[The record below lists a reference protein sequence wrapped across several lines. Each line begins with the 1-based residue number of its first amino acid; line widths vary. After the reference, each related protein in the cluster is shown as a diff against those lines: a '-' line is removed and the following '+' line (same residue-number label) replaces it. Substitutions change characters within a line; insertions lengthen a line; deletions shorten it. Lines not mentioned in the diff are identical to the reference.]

1 MPVTNQYPGS
11 LHNHTDFSNLRLKDS
26 INTVDRL
33 MDYALELGQDVL
45 AFTEHE
51 SVANA
56 VKIQEAYEK
65 RKQDNPNFKV
75 ILGNEIYLV
84 RNGLNKDNFNPEED
98 RYFHFILLAK
108 NAEGHKQIREISTR
122 AWMRSYMARGMRRV
136 PTYYQD
142 LIDIIGK
149 NKGNVIASTACLG
162 GQLPAYLLKYK
173 QTHDKADIEQA
184 IKWLKGMVKLF
195 GKGNFFLEMQ
205 PSHNEEQIYVNK
217 WIKKLSH
224 KLDIPYIITCDA
236 HYLKK
241 DEAFIH
247 ETYLKSQNGEREVSE
262 FYATTYLMET
272 KELEGFFEYFTK
284 EDIYAAYENIEYIKS
299 QCEDYNLKKPLK
311 IPQLPWK
318 DSYITDEQVKSF
330 QDKIPNLKYL
340 TESNFDGD
348 KLLGRLILQG
358 IQEKEDLQNQDAY
371 DEINVELESV
381 YQSSLVN
388 KTHWSSY
395 FLNLQKIIDT
405 IWEAG
410 SIVGCSRGSGGGFLI
425 LYVLGIIQ
433 INCLRETT
441 KTFHWRFLNPARVSV
456 LDVDID
462 VSGLRRKQIL
472 DKFREVYGEDRVC
485 NVLTLGTESTKS
497 AILSAARGLGI
508 DNDVA
513 QYIASLVPSDRGL
526 IRSLHQ
532 CYYGDSK
539 EGIKPVIPFVNEMK
553 QRPKLWEVACRI
565 EGLICRSGIHAGGL
579 VFVDEPFTETAA
591 LMRAPDGTIISQFDL
606 HDLEKL
612 SLIKYDLLSVEAM
625 DKIQV
630 CLELLVKYG
639 YLKWAGTLRKTY
651 EDAIG
656 IYNLER
662 TDSKMWKMVWEHK
675 IQSLFQ
681 MEKSS
686 GIQGIALTHP
696 KSVDDLATL
705 NSVIRLMAQEKGAET
720 PLEKYA
726 RFKKDI
732 SLWYQEMDSYG
743 LTKEEQKIL
752 EPVLKIS
759 YGICESQERFMMLVQ
774 IPECGGFDLNFA
786 DRLRKSVAKKRPE
799 EYKKCEKEYFER
811 VQELGLSKN
820 LCNYVWNVCVATSRG
835 YGFNLSHTLG
845 YSLVALQEMNLAYKY
860 PIIFWNCANLIVDS
874 GTIEGIDDKTSDY
887 NKIAR
892 AVNKNKLAGIKVSL
906 IDVNKSELSFTPDA
920 ETNTIHYGL
929 GGLQGVGNEVA
940 QMIIDNR
947 PYNSVEDFMD
957 KTKVNK
963 TVMVSLIK
971 SGAFDQFGK
980 RKDIMKQYLYTTINP
995 KKRLTMQNFN
1005 ALIENSLVPQKLK
1018 FQKQVFNFNKGLKK
1032 DCKYNTDYF
1041 ALDGVYYKFYVKFF
1055 NEDNIEPI
1063 DNKLCLNKK
1072 TWKKEYDSVMSAAKQ
1087 YITDNQQELL
1097 DKLNNKMLKDAW
1109 NKYAAGTISHW
1120 EMESLGMY
1128 YHKHELTNIDN
1139 SLYDIIDYTRLD
1151 RTPIVDYT
1159 FKRNGAEIP
1168 IFKTFKIAGTVI
1180 AKDELHSQITLLTTT
1195 GVVEVKMSKEY
1206 FSQYNKRISEV
1217 RPDGTKKI
1225 IEQGFFQRGMMLVCN
1240 GIRRGDTFVLKAY
1253 KRKGN
1258 VQHQLYKITKVN
1270 KDGTIEM
1277 TNNRYGENI
1286 DN

>member
-1 MPVTNQYPGS
+1 M
-11 LHNHTDFSNLRLKDS
+11 
-26 INTVDRL
+26 
-33 MDYALELGQDVL
+33 
-45 AFTEHE
+45 
-51 SVANA
+51 
-56 VKIQEAYEK
+56 
-65 RKQDNPNFKV
+65 
-75 ILGNEIYLV
+75 
-84 RNGLNKDNFNPEED
+84 
-98 RYFHFILLAK
+98 
-108 NAEGHKQIREISTR
+108 
-122 AWMRSYMARGMRRV
+122 
-136 PTYYQD
+136 
-142 LIDIIGK
+142 
-149 NKGNVIASTACLG
+149 
-162 GQLPAYLLKYK
+162 
-173 QTHDKADIEQA
+173 
-184 IKWLKGMVKLF
+184 
-195 GKGNFFLEMQ
+195 
-205 PSHNEEQIYVNK
+205 
-217 WIKKLSH
+217 
-224 KLDIPYIITCDA
+224 
-236 HYLKK
+236 
-241 DEAFIH
+241 
-247 ETYLKSQNGEREVSE
+247 
-262 FYATTYLMET
+262 
-272 KELEGFFEYFTK
+272 
-284 EDIYAAYENIEYIKS
+284 
-299 QCEDYNLKKPLK
+299 
-311 IPQLPWK
+311 
-318 DSYITDEQVKSF
+318 
-330 QDKIPNLKYL
+330 
-340 TESNFDGD
+340 
-348 KLLGRLILQG
+348 
-358 IQEKEDLQNQDAY
+358 
-371 DEINVELESV
+371 
-381 YQSSLVN
+381 
-388 KTHWSSY
+388 
-395 FLNLQKIIDT
+395 
-405 IWEAG
+405 
-410 SIVGCSRGSGGGFLI
+410 
-425 LYVLGIIQ
+425 
-433 INCLRETT
+433 
-441 KTFHWRFLNPARVSV
+441 NPARVSV

-539 EGIKPVIPFVNEMK
+539 EGMKPVIPFVNEMK

-639 YLKWAGTLRKTY
+639 YLKWSGTLRKTY

-759 YGICESQERFMMLVQ
+759 YGLCESQERFMMLVQ
-774 IPECGGFDLNFA
+774 IPECGGFDLNFS
-786 DRLRKSVAKKRPE
+786 DRLRKSVAKKDPAG
-799 EYKKCEKEYFER
+799 YKACEKEYFER
-811 VQELGLSKN
+811 VQERDLSKN

-835 YGFNLSHTLG
+835 YGFNLSHTLA

-874 GTIEGIDDKTSDY
+874 GTIEGIDDKPSDY

-940 QMIIDNR
+940 QTIIDNR
-947 PYNSVEDFMD
+947 PYNSIEDFMD

-1032 DCKYNTDYF
+1032 DCKYNADYF
-1041 ALDGVYYKFYVKFF
+1041 ALDGVYYKFYIKFF
-1055 NEDNIEPI
+1055 SEDNIEPI
-1063 DNKLCLNKK
+1063 ENKLCLNKK
-1072 TWKKEYDSVMSAAKQ
+1072 TWKKEYNSVMSAARQ
-1087 YITDNQQELL
+1087 YIIDNQQELL

-1128 YHKHELTNIDN
+1128 YHKHELINIDN
-1139 SLYDIIDYTRLD
+1139 SLYDIVDYTKLD

-1180 AKDELHSQITLLTTT
+1180 AKDEMHSQITLLTTT

-1225 IEQGFFQRGMMLVCN
+1225 MEQGFFQRGVMLVCN

-1277 TNNRYGENI
+1277 TNNRYGENV

>member
-65 RKQDNPNFKV
+65 RKQVNPNFKV

-149 NKGNVIASTACLG
+149 DKGNVIASTACLG
-162 GQLPAYLLKYK
+162 GQLPTFILKYK
-173 QTHDKADIEQA
+173 QTSDEIYIKQA

-195 GKGNFFLEMQ
+195 GKDNFFLEMQ
-205 PSHNEEQIYVNK
+205 PSRNEEQIFVNQ
-217 WIKKLSH
+217 WIKKLSD
-224 KLDIPYIITCDA
+224 KLNIPYIITCDA

-262 FYATTYLMET
+262 FYATTYLMGTE
-272 KELEGFFEYFTK
+272 ELEEFFPYFEK
-284 EDIYAAYENIEYIKS
+284 KDICAAYENIEYIKN

-340 TESNFDGD
+340 TESDFEGD

-539 EGIKPVIPFVNEMK
+539 EGMKPVIPFVNEMK

-835 YGFNLSHTLG
+835 YGFEKIGPYTLKYLSIWFYTLC
-845 YSLVALQEMNLAYKY
+845 
-860 PIIFWNCANLIVDS
+860 F
-874 GTIEGIDDKTSDY
+874 
-887 NKIAR
+887 
-892 AVNKNKLAGIKVSL
+892 
-906 IDVNKSELSFTPDA
+906 
-920 ETNTIHYGL
+920 
-929 GGLQGVGNEVA
+929 
-940 QMIIDNR
+940 
-947 PYNSVEDFMD
+947 
-957 KTKVNK
+957 
-963 TVMVSLIK
+963 
-971 SGAFDQFGK
+971 
-980 RKDIMKQYLYTTINP
+980 
-995 KKRLTMQNFN
+995 
-1005 ALIENSLVPQKLK
+1005 
-1018 FQKQVFNFNKGLKK
+1018 
-1032 DCKYNTDYF
+1032 
-1041 ALDGVYYKFYVKFF
+1041 
-1055 NEDNIEPI
+1055 
-1063 DNKLCLNKK
+1063 
-1072 TWKKEYDSVMSAAKQ
+1072 
-1087 YITDNQQELL
+1087 
-1097 DKLNNKMLKDAW
+1097 
-1109 NKYAAGTISHW
+1109 
-1120 EMESLGMY
+1120 
-1128 YHKHELTNIDN
+1128 
-1139 SLYDIIDYTRLD
+1139 
-1151 RTPIVDYT
+1151 
-1159 FKRNGAEIP
+1159 
-1168 IFKTFKIAGTVI
+1168 
-1180 AKDELHSQITLLTTT
+1180 
-1195 GVVEVKMSKEY
+1195 
-1206 FSQYNKRISEV
+1206 
-1217 RPDGTKKI
+1217 
-1225 IEQGFFQRGMMLVCN
+1225 
-1240 GIRRGDTFVLKAY
+1240 
-1253 KRKGN
+1253 
-1258 VQHQLYKITKVN
+1258 
-1270 KDGTIEM
+1270 
-1277 TNNRYGENI
+1277 
-1286 DN
+1286 

>member
-1 MPVTNQYPGS
+1 
-11 LHNHTDFSNLRLKDS
+11 
-26 INTVDRL
+26 
-33 MDYALELGQDVL
+33 
-45 AFTEHE
+45 
-51 SVANA
+51 
-56 VKIQEAYEK
+56 
-65 RKQDNPNFKV
+65 
-75 ILGNEIYLV
+75 
-84 RNGLNKDNFNPEED
+84 
-98 RYFHFILLAK
+98 
-108 NAEGHKQIREISTR
+108 
-122 AWMRSYMARGMRRV
+122 
-136 PTYYQD
+136 
-142 LIDIIGK
+142 
-149 NKGNVIASTACLG
+149 
-162 GQLPAYLLKYK
+162 
-173 QTHDKADIEQA
+173 
-184 IKWLKGMVKLF
+184 
-195 GKGNFFLEMQ
+195 
-205 PSHNEEQIYVNK
+205 
-217 WIKKLSH
+217 
-224 KLDIPYIITCDA
+224 
-236 HYLKK
+236 
-241 DEAFIH
+241 
-247 ETYLKSQNGEREVSE
+247 
-262 FYATTYLMET
+262 
-272 KELEGFFEYFTK
+272 
-284 EDIYAAYENIEYIKS
+284 
-299 QCEDYNLKKPLK
+299 
-311 IPQLPWK
+311 
-318 DSYITDEQVKSF
+318 
-330 QDKIPNLKYL
+330 
-340 TESNFDGD
+340 
-348 KLLGRLILQG
+348 
-358 IQEKEDLQNQDAY
+358 
-371 DEINVELESV
+371 
-381 YQSSLVN
+381 
-388 KTHWSSY
+388 
-395 FLNLQKIIDT
+395 
-405 IWEAG
+405 
-410 SIVGCSRGSGGGFLI
+410 
-425 LYVLGIIQ
+425 
-433 INCLRETT
+433 
-441 KTFHWRFLNPARVSV
+441 
-456 LDVDID
+456 
-462 VSGLRRKQIL
+462 
-472 DKFREVYGEDRVC
+472 
-485 NVLTLGTESTKS
+485 
-497 AILSAARGLGI
+497 
-508 DNDVA
+508 
-513 QYIASLVPSDRGL
+513 
-526 IRSLHQ
+526 
-532 CYYGDSK
+532 
-539 EGIKPVIPFVNEMK
+539 
-553 QRPKLWEVACRI
+553 
-565 EGLICRSGIHAGGL
+565 
-579 VFVDEPFTETAA
+579 
-591 LMRAPDGTIISQFDL
+591 
-606 HDLEKL
+606 
-612 SLIKYDLLSVEAM
+612 M

-929 GGLQGVGNEVA
+929 GGLQGIGNEVA

-947 PYNSVEDFMD
+947 PYDSVEDFMD

-1005 ALIENSLVPQKLK
+1005 ALIENSLMPQKLK

-1072 TWKKEYDSVMSAAKQ
+1072 TWKKEYDSVMSVAKQ

-1180 AKDELHSQITLLTTT
+1180 AKDEMHSQITLLTTT

-1206 FSQYNKRISEV
+1206 FSQYNKRISEI

-1225 IEQGFFQRGMMLVCN
+1225 MEQGFFQRGMMLVCN

-1258 VQHQLYKITKVN
+1258 VQHQLYKITKIN

-1277 TNNRYGENI
+1277 TNNRYGENV

>member
-1 MPVTNQYPGS
+1 
-11 LHNHTDFSNLRLKDS
+11 
-26 INTVDRL
+26 
-33 MDYALELGQDVL
+33 
-45 AFTEHE
+45 
-51 SVANA
+51 
-56 VKIQEAYEK
+56 
-65 RKQDNPNFKV
+65 
-75 ILGNEIYLV
+75 
-84 RNGLNKDNFNPEED
+84 
-98 RYFHFILLAK
+98 
-108 NAEGHKQIREISTR
+108 
-122 AWMRSYMARGMRRV
+122 
-136 PTYYQD
+136 
-142 LIDIIGK
+142 
-149 NKGNVIASTACLG
+149 
-162 GQLPAYLLKYK
+162 
-173 QTHDKADIEQA
+173 
-184 IKWLKGMVKLF
+184 
-195 GKGNFFLEMQ
+195 
-205 PSHNEEQIYVNK
+205 
-217 WIKKLSH
+217 
-224 KLDIPYIITCDA
+224 
-236 HYLKK
+236 
-241 DEAFIH
+241 
-247 ETYLKSQNGEREVSE
+247 
-262 FYATTYLMET
+262 
-272 KELEGFFEYFTK
+272 
-284 EDIYAAYENIEYIKS
+284 
-299 QCEDYNLKKPLK
+299 
-311 IPQLPWK
+311 
-318 DSYITDEQVKSF
+318 
-330 QDKIPNLKYL
+330 
-340 TESNFDGD
+340 
-348 KLLGRLILQG
+348 
-358 IQEKEDLQNQDAY
+358 
-371 DEINVELESV
+371 
-381 YQSSLVN
+381 
-388 KTHWSSY
+388 
-395 FLNLQKIIDT
+395 
-405 IWEAG
+405 
-410 SIVGCSRGSGGGFLI
+410 
-425 LYVLGIIQ
+425 
-433 INCLRETT
+433 
-441 KTFHWRFLNPARVSV
+441 
-456 LDVDID
+456 
-462 VSGLRRKQIL
+462 
-472 DKFREVYGEDRVC
+472 
-485 NVLTLGTESTKS
+485 
-497 AILSAARGLGI
+497 
-508 DNDVA
+508 
-513 QYIASLVPSDRGL
+513 
-526 IRSLHQ
+526 
-532 CYYGDSK
+532 
-539 EGIKPVIPFVNEMK
+539 
-553 QRPKLWEVACRI
+553 
-565 EGLICRSGIHAGGL
+565 
-579 VFVDEPFTETAA
+579 
-591 LMRAPDGTIISQFDL
+591 
-606 HDLEKL
+606 
-612 SLIKYDLLSVEAM
+612 M

-786 DRLRKSVAKKRPE
+786 DRLRTSVAKKRPE

-1225 IEQGFFQRGMMLVCN
+1225 IEQSFFQRGMMLVCN

>member
-1 MPVTNQYPGS
+1 MPMTNQYPGS

-142 LIDIIGK
+142 LIDIISK
-149 NKGNVIASTACLG
+149 NKGNIIASTACLG

-340 TESNFDGD
+340 TESDFDGD
-348 KLLGRLILQG
+348 KLLGRLIIQG

-472 DKFREVYGEDRVC
+472 DKFREVYGEDRV
-485 NVLTLGTESTKS
+485 TLGTESTKS

-639 YLKWAGTLRKTY
+639 YLKWSGTLRKTY

-759 YGICESQERFMMLVQ
+759 YGLCESQERFMMLVQ

-799 EYKKCEKEYFER
+799 EYKKCEKEYFKR
-811 VQELGLSKN
+811 VREQGLSKN

-835 YGFNLSHTLG
+835 YGFEKIGPYTLKYLSIWFYTLC
-845 YSLVALQEMNLAYKY
+845 
-860 PIIFWNCANLIVDS
+860 F
-874 GTIEGIDDKTSDY
+874 
-887 NKIAR
+887 
-892 AVNKNKLAGIKVSL
+892 
-906 IDVNKSELSFTPDA
+906 
-920 ETNTIHYGL
+920 
-929 GGLQGVGNEVA
+929 
-940 QMIIDNR
+940 
-947 PYNSVEDFMD
+947 
-957 KTKVNK
+957 
-963 TVMVSLIK
+963 
-971 SGAFDQFGK
+971 
-980 RKDIMKQYLYTTINP
+980 
-995 KKRLTMQNFN
+995 
-1005 ALIENSLVPQKLK
+1005 
-1018 FQKQVFNFNKGLKK
+1018 
-1032 DCKYNTDYF
+1032 
-1041 ALDGVYYKFYVKFF
+1041 
-1055 NEDNIEPI
+1055 
-1063 DNKLCLNKK
+1063 
-1072 TWKKEYDSVMSAAKQ
+1072 
-1087 YITDNQQELL
+1087 
-1097 DKLNNKMLKDAW
+1097 
-1109 NKYAAGTISHW
+1109 
-1120 EMESLGMY
+1120 
-1128 YHKHELTNIDN
+1128 
-1139 SLYDIIDYTRLD
+1139 
-1151 RTPIVDYT
+1151 
-1159 FKRNGAEIP
+1159 
-1168 IFKTFKIAGTVI
+1168 
-1180 AKDELHSQITLLTTT
+1180 
-1195 GVVEVKMSKEY
+1195 
-1206 FSQYNKRISEV
+1206 
-1217 RPDGTKKI
+1217 
-1225 IEQGFFQRGMMLVCN
+1225 
-1240 GIRRGDTFVLKAY
+1240 
-1253 KRKGN
+1253 
-1258 VQHQLYKITKVN
+1258 
-1270 KDGTIEM
+1270 
-1277 TNNRYGENI
+1277 
-1286 DN
+1286 

>member
-1 MPVTNQYPGS
+1 
-11 LHNHTDFSNLRLKDS
+11 
-26 INTVDRL
+26 
-33 MDYALELGQDVL
+33 
-45 AFTEHE
+45 
-51 SVANA
+51 
-56 VKIQEAYEK
+56 
-65 RKQDNPNFKV
+65 
-75 ILGNEIYLV
+75 
-84 RNGLNKDNFNPEED
+84 
-98 RYFHFILLAK
+98 
-108 NAEGHKQIREISTR
+108 
-122 AWMRSYMARGMRRV
+122 
-136 PTYYQD
+136 
-142 LIDIIGK
+142 
-149 NKGNVIASTACLG
+149 
-162 GQLPAYLLKYK
+162 
-173 QTHDKADIEQA
+173 
-184 IKWLKGMVKLF
+184 
-195 GKGNFFLEMQ
+195 
-205 PSHNEEQIYVNK
+205 
-217 WIKKLSH
+217 
-224 KLDIPYIITCDA
+224 
-236 HYLKK
+236 
-241 DEAFIH
+241 
-247 ETYLKSQNGEREVSE
+247 
-262 FYATTYLMET
+262 
-272 KELEGFFEYFTK
+272 
-284 EDIYAAYENIEYIKS
+284 
-299 QCEDYNLKKPLK
+299 
-311 IPQLPWK
+311 
-318 DSYITDEQVKSF
+318 
-330 QDKIPNLKYL
+330 
-340 TESNFDGD
+340 
-348 KLLGRLILQG
+348 
-358 IQEKEDLQNQDAY
+358 
-371 DEINVELESV
+371 
-381 YQSSLVN
+381 
-388 KTHWSSY
+388 
-395 FLNLQKIIDT
+395 
-405 IWEAG
+405 
-410 SIVGCSRGSGGGFLI
+410 
-425 LYVLGIIQ
+425 
-433 INCLRETT
+433 
-441 KTFHWRFLNPARVSV
+441 
-456 LDVDID
+456 
-462 VSGLRRKQIL
+462 
-472 DKFREVYGEDRVC
+472 
-485 NVLTLGTESTKS
+485 
-497 AILSAARGLGI
+497 
-508 DNDVA
+508 
-513 QYIASLVPSDRGL
+513 
-526 IRSLHQ
+526 
-532 CYYGDSK
+532 
-539 EGIKPVIPFVNEMK
+539 
-553 QRPKLWEVACRI
+553 
-565 EGLICRSGIHAGGL
+565 
-579 VFVDEPFTETAA
+579 
-591 LMRAPDGTIISQFDL
+591 
-606 HDLEKL
+606 
-612 SLIKYDLLSVEAM
+612 M

-947 PYNSVEDFMD
+947 PYDSVEDFMD

-1005 ALIENSLVPQKLK
+1005 ALIENSLMPQKLK

-1072 TWKKEYDSVMSAAKQ
+1072 TWKKEYDSVMSVAKQ
-1087 YITDNQQELL
+1087 YVTDNQQELL

-1180 AKDELHSQITLLTTT
+1180 AKDEMHSQITLLTTT

-1206 FSQYNKRISEV
+1206 FSQYNKRISEI

-1225 IEQGFFQRGMMLVCN
+1225 MEQGFFQRGMMLVCN

-1258 VQHQLYKITKVN
+1258 VQHQLYKITKIN

-1277 TNNRYGENI
+1277 TNNRYGENV

>member
-1 MPVTNQYPGS
+1 MLDKYPGS

-51 SVANA
+51 SIANA

-65 RKQDNPNFKV
+65 RKHDNPNFKV

-98 RYFHFILLAK
+98 KYFHFILLAK

-173 QTHDKADIEQA
+173 QTQDEAYIKQA
-184 IKWLKGMVKLF
+184 VKWLKGMVKLF

-205 PSHNEEQIYVNK
+205 PSNNEEQIYVNQ

-262 FYATTYLMET
+262 FYATTYLMGTE
-272 KELEGFFEYFTK
+272 ELEEFFEYFTK
-284 EDIYAAYENIEYIKS
+284 EDIRAAYENIEYIKN

-340 TESNFDGD
+340 TDSDFEGD

-371 DEINVELESV
+371 NEINVELESI

-539 EGIKPVIPFVNEMK
+539 EGMKPVITFVNEMK

-639 YLKWAGTLRKTY
+639 YLKWSGTLRKTY

-662 TDSKMWKMVWEHK
+662 ADSKMWKMVWEHK

-759 YGICESQERFMMLVQ
+759 YGLCESQERFMMLVQ

-786 DRLRKSVAKKRPE
+786 DRLRKSVAKKDPAG
-799 EYKKCEKEYFER
+799 YKACEKEYFER
-811 VQELGLSKN
+811 VQEQGLSKN

-835 YGFNLSHTLG
+835 YGFEKIGPYTLKYLSIWFYTL
-845 YSLVALQEMNLAYKY
+845 
-860 PIIFWNCANLIVDS
+860 
-874 GTIEGIDDKTSDY
+874 
-887 NKIAR
+887 
-892 AVNKNKLAGIKVSL
+892 
-906 IDVNKSELSFTPDA
+906 
-920 ETNTIHYGL
+920 
-929 GGLQGVGNEVA
+929 
-940 QMIIDNR
+940 
-947 PYNSVEDFMD
+947 
-957 KTKVNK
+957 
-963 TVMVSLIK
+963 
-971 SGAFDQFGK
+971 
-980 RKDIMKQYLYTTINP
+980 
-995 KKRLTMQNFN
+995 
-1005 ALIENSLVPQKLK
+1005 
-1018 FQKQVFNFNKGLKK
+1018 
-1032 DCKYNTDYF
+1032 YF
-1041 ALDGVYYKFYVKFF
+1041 
-1055 NEDNIEPI
+1055 
-1063 DNKLCLNKK
+1063 
-1072 TWKKEYDSVMSAAKQ
+1072 
-1087 YITDNQQELL
+1087 
-1097 DKLNNKMLKDAW
+1097 
-1109 NKYAAGTISHW
+1109 
-1120 EMESLGMY
+1120 
-1128 YHKHELTNIDN
+1128 
-1139 SLYDIIDYTRLD
+1139 
-1151 RTPIVDYT
+1151 
-1159 FKRNGAEIP
+1159 
-1168 IFKTFKIAGTVI
+1168 
-1180 AKDELHSQITLLTTT
+1180 
-1195 GVVEVKMSKEY
+1195 
-1206 FSQYNKRISEV
+1206 
-1217 RPDGTKKI
+1217 
-1225 IEQGFFQRGMMLVCN
+1225 
-1240 GIRRGDTFVLKAY
+1240 
-1253 KRKGN
+1253 
-1258 VQHQLYKITKVN
+1258 
-1270 KDGTIEM
+1270 
-1277 TNNRYGENI
+1277 
-1286 DN
+1286 